1 MNQGALVLDIRK
13 PEEFAKGH
21 IEGALNIPV
30 QILPQRLA
38 DVGPGH
44 ATLEWD
50 TTTDHAFPTG
60 DDGWIVHGGM
70 VTALLDTAMGQS
82 TWTLLNHGEVFL
94 TANLHT
100 EFYRPTVPGLL
111 RAVGRVEHHRDARRA
126 QVLGLLLGVF
136 LSSQIIGR
144 GFLVF
149 RLTGSAAD
157 LGLVYFVMVL
167 RIRESQGW
175 SVGETLL
182 ILLASALPFGGF
194 WAGRHLK

>member
-1 MNQGALVLDIRK
+1 MTDFAPGQRFLDMQASDDDRAPRGGIWA
-13 PEEFAKGH
+13 FLGW
-21 IEGALNIPV
+21 
-30 QILPQRLA
+30 RLA

-100 EFYRPTVPGLL
+100 EFYRPTRPGPL
-111 RAVGRVEHHRDARRA
+111 RAEGRVVHKTRRVA
-126 QVLGLLLGVF
+126 FAVGELYDGEGKLLAG
-136 LSSQIIGR
+136 GR
-144 GFLVF
+144 V
-149 RLTGSAAD
+149 TN
-157 LGLVYFVMVL
+157 MVL
-167 RIRESQGW
+167 DQ
-175 SVGETLL
+175 
-182 ILLASALPFGGF
+182 
-194 WAGRHLK
+194 KD